1 MKRMKRRISLLL
13 AVLLAI
19 QLTAAVPALAADPKI
34 TVTFLDAEG
43 NPIGA
48 GTYSY
53 EGTEFDISKLDT
65 YLTSLASAELEAL
78 GKAAEVKLETS
89 YTAPEG
95 PEITAED
102 NAEGKPLT
110 VKVNGSAS
118 KIKVAEGANVT
129 FVGDFD
135 APNNSSGAAIETEG
149 DATVK
154 VTGSVTNFP
163 EYGISAENAVNS
175 SGDEIPNEANI
186 TMVGDVKGSEAA
198 VYAEGEAQIKIE
210 GQTIS
215 SHNTGILAEENAKVT
230 ASVEDAVY
238 GVTGVHTTG
247 DAEVKVEGAVW
258 AETSKELKDEY
269 GNPKKDENGNP
280 VSEHTGTAVIAED
293 SSKVEV
299 DGRMS
304 GSKSGIVASD
314 SAEVTVTGFVN
325 SSNGPAVVAKNGKDS
340 SGNEVQNDVI
350 IKIGGNV
357 IGNTQ
362 GIDAEGEAKIT
373 VGGNVSGGHQ
383 ETYTWTDADGNI
395 QENTEPKGF
404 GIIAKDNAEIQ
415 VAQNV
420 SGAQGAILA
429 SDGATIRVEGS
440 ANSLTGA
447 GIIAPNGE
455 ETTNS
460 SKITVNGNVNAY
472 NNGIVAEGEAVVKV
486 GQSVISG
493 HEETFTYT
501 SSDGTEKEK
510 KEYIGTGI
518 TASESAKVTAG
529 SVSGSLAAVNA
540 GGNSEVTVHGYA
552 QAKRTGINAFED
564 STVVVDGT
572 VRAVRVEEY
581 SYINS
586 NGETVT
592 NTYLAGTGISAAD
605 QAKVTAGE
613 VLAGNTAIHT
623 TGHAEVKVQGDAQS
637 LNGVGIYAFNDT
649 DYDTVTGKYVEETT
663 DTKVTVGGDLTS
675 SNTSIRAD
683 GEAEI
688 QVDGNVTSLK
698 GKAIDAEGE
707 STVTVG
713 KNVEGTSANLDFN
726 TAVIEVTE
734 GADVTVD
741 GSVHSSKGDAIW
753 IETQPVPNPET
764 YVAEDPEENASITV
778 GGDVTAD
785 DGAAIHMTG
794 NADVVVMGNV
804 TGGQLTETEDY
815 DDMTAEEAAVNPYYQ
830 ARKQAQAEAFS
841 DLDVVEEKHGAVEIE
856 STPDASGK
864 LIINGTVSAN
874 GDDIPLVIKVSAGD
888 EELPEEPIELGL
900 PEMKIYELAPGTD
913 GSYFDVDVT
922 LGRSFSYSV
931 EDNGAT
937 NQFVTYENEHIAL
950 SEEEHA
956 ALVETIA
963 AAIQYIIKVDPAY
976 QNGAIKVADE
986 FYDAENDL
994 YAAHEGEEVSV
1005 TFSLDSSYE
1014 LSASGNYTLKD
1025 NGDGTWTLTVQ
1036 RGGGVTLTA
1045 VIRRQE
1051 QQAEP
1056 VSAERVHPAVGKSIL
1071 FGRYDLDGDEKPEEL
1086 SWQILRVS
1094 GGYARLA
1101 MIAGFDEIPGDFDS
1115 AFNEWETEQIREGSL
1130 QPLDAGRT
1138 KELFGDGM
1146 VHPSM
1151 YVRFDALKLD

>member
-1 MKRMKRRISLLL
+1 MKKLMC
-13 AVLLAI
+13 VLTAMMLML
-19 QLTAAVPALAADPKI
+19 QLTFAGEALAAGADITVAFYGEDGSKLGDYTYQGNEFNIDHLESYSFAAALTPEEITALKKAAKVELGTSFTNVNDGPAITAGENSEGEPI
-34 TVTFLDAEG
+34 TVT
-43 NPIGA
+43 
-48 GTYSY
+48 
-53 EGTEFDISKLDT
+53 
-65 YLTSLASAELEAL
+65 
-78 GKAAEVKLETS
+78 
-89 YTAPEG
+89 
-95 PEITAED
+95 
-102 NAEGKPLT
+102 
-110 VKVNGSAS
+110 
-118 KIKVAEGANVT
+118 VT
-129 FVGDFD
+129 
-135 APNNSSGAAIETEG
+135 G
-149 DATVK
+149 DASRIQVSDGAK
-154 VTGSVTNFP
+154 
-163 EYGISAENAVNS
+163 
-175 SGDEIPNEANI
+175 I
-186 TMVGDVKGSEAA
+186 TMVGDLDTNNNMETAIQTVGDATVNVEGENIRYNVDIQNAKDASGNEIPNKAEIKLVGDVVGAESGIH
-198 VYAEGEAQIKIE
+198 AEGKADVEVDGTVWGA
-210 GQTIS
+210 G
-215 SHNTGILAEENAKVT
+215 TGISVEENAEVI
-230 ASVEDAVY
+230 
-238 GVTGVHTTG
+238 VTGEMVSGQEEGIHVTG
-247 DAEVKVEGAVW
+247 DAEVHITNGDVSAKGY
-258 AETSKELKDEY
+258 KEY
-269 GNPKKDENGNP
+269 TYTDENG
-280 VSEHTGTAVIAED
+280 VLQTGHYPTGIGVLTEDHGLAEVNGDVTGQITGIIATD

-299 DGRMS
+299 TGAVQGGYPNIIENVNADGTVT
-304 GSKSGIVASD
+304 K
-314 SAEVTVTGFVN
+314 TVTGVG
-325 SSNGPAVVAKNGKDS
+325 NGVRAEDSATVHVTENVRAYNTAVVAEESAKVTA
-340 SGNEVQNDVI
+340 E
-350 IKIGGNV
+350 GNV
-357 IGNTQ
+357 TSYYGS
-362 GIDAEGEAKIT
+362 GIQAENQKTPEGEVISENHSEVK
-373 VGGNVSGGHQ
+373 VEGNVSAYVNGIMAEGDSKVQVEGMVQAGHQ
-383 ETYTWTDADGNI
+383 ETHLVT
-395 QENTEPKGF
+395 GF
-404 GIIAKDNAEIQ
+404 
-415 VAQNV
+415 
-420 SGAQGAILA
+420 
-429 SDGATIRVEGS
+429 
-440 ANSLTGA
+440 
-447 GIIAPNGE
+447 
-455 ETTNS
+455 
-460 SKITVNGNVNAY
+460 
-472 NNGIVAEGEAVVKV
+472 
-486 GQSVISG
+486 
-493 HEETFTYT
+493 
-501 SSDGTEKEK
+501 DGTEKEK

-529 SVSGSLAAVNA
+529 SVLGSLAAVNA

-649 DYDTVTGKYVEETT
+649 EYDTEKGKYVEETT

-675 SNTSIRAD
+675 ANTSIRAD

-698 GKAIDAEGE
+698 GETIVAEGE

-764 YVAEDPEENASITV
+764 YVAEDPEKNASITV

-815 DDMTAEEAAVNPYYQ
+815 GDMTAEEAAVNPYYQ

-856 STPDASGK
+856 STQDASGK

-874 GDDIPLVIKVSAGD
+874 GDDIPLVIKVSAGE

-937 NQFVTYENEHIAL
+937 NQFVTYENEHIAI